1 MPAFTSI
8 PFQAEE
14 FEPLTRCFI
23 GLEISRPW
31 RGIGSALFVEVG
43 PLIQAYERT
52 SHKKAERGLDFGYS
66 WRVEAQRSAVFGSF
80 SNDQKINRGIDA
92 LKEFTILDIKVTGRL
107 PELYVQLSNDRWI
120 HSFATTEGQPEWTI
134 FLNDRSWLTVKRGR
148 IVREKNYRTT
158 K

>member
-8 PFQAEE
+8 PFKADE
-14 FEPLTRCFI
+14 FEPLTRSFV

-52 SHKKAERGLDFGYS
+52 GHKKAERGFDFGYS
-66 WRVEAQRSAVFGSF
+66 WRVEGERSVVLGSF
-80 SNDQKINRGIDA
+80 SNDQRINRGIDA
-92 LKEFTILDIKVTGRL
+92 LKGFTILDIEVTGRL

-120 HSFATTEGQPEWTI
+120 HSFAATDGQPEWTI

-148 IVREKNYRTT
+148 IVREINRRAT